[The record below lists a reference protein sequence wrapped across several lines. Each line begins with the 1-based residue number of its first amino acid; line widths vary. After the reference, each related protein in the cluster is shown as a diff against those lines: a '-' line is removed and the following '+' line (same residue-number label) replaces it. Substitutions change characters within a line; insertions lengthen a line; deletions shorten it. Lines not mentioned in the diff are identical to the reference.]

1 MASKRHSRRRTIPY
15 DLGNPTNWTAAQL
28 RKEISKL
35 GVNLTTSIPKTALI
49 QIYTQLYTAS
59 SSTVSQGQSNQFGI
73 KNQPSYDFLK
83 TSIEPCTPPM
93 QGNPIQGPVCLS

>member
-35 GVNLTTSIPKTALI
+35 GVNLTNSIPKTALI

-59 SSTVSQGQSNQFGI
+59 SSTVSQGQSNVSEKKQMKMMEI
-73 KNQPSYDFLK
+73 YWIDFKVKMCKWISHK
-83 TSIEPCTPPM
+83 TQVFLLI
-93 QGNPIQGPVCLS
+93 

>member
-35 GVNLTTSIPKTALI
+35 GVNLTTSVPKTALI
-49 QIYTQLYTAS
+49 QIYTHLYTAS
-59 SSTVSQGQSNQFGI
+59 SSTVSQGQSNVSEKTNENDGNLLDRFQSENVQMDKSQDSG
-73 KNQPSYDFLK
+73 FLL
-83 TSIEPCTPPM
+83 I
-93 QGNPIQGPVCLS
+93 

>member
-35 GVNLTTSIPKTALI
+35 GVNLTTSVPKTALI

-59 SSTVSQGQSNQFGI
+59 SSTVSQGQSNVSEKTNENDGNLLDRFQSENVQMDKSQDSG
-73 KNQPSYDFLK
+73 FLL
-83 TSIEPCTPPM
+83 I
-93 QGNPIQGPVCLS
+93 